1 MSQSIKRLVRILSHL
16 LFWLFWIGLYWYQN
30 EHLEIRQ
37 FTQWLFIL
45 LVLATVIYVNL
56 YALFPLLFFK
66 KKTIAYFIY
75 IGSLIFFGST
85 VIYLIIPA
93 NSRLYLPFGQNILNV
108 SFFVLISSTLKFLTE
123 YLKKTNLL
131 MDAET
136 RQVKTE
142 LSLLKSQVNPHF
154 LFNTLNNLY
163 GLIVQK
169 DNEKA
174 ADLTLKLSDLMRY
187 LLESSKTEKVSL
199 RKEIKFLEDYLL
211 LERVRLSPQVDI
223 RLEVAGLEH
232 DLQIAPMLF
241 IPLVENTFKHG
252 LQSISISSFAH
263 FSLAVQGSDLYFE
276 AHNSV
281 GNSIEQV
288 QQSGTGL
295 QNLQKRLE
303 LIYPGKHQLVFD
315 SSDAHFKVTMHLQ
328 L

>member
-30 EHLEIRQ
+30 DQLEIRQ
-37 FTQWLFIL
+37 FTYWLIIL

-56 YALFPLLFFK
+56 YVLFPLLFFK
-66 KKTIAYFIY
+66 KRTIHYFIY
-75 IGSLIFFGST
+75 IVGLILFGST
-85 VIYLIIPA
+85 VIFLIIPD
-93 NSRLYLPFGQNILNV
+93 NSSLYLPFGQNVLNV
-108 SFFVLISSTLKFLTE
+108 SFFVLISSTLKILTE
-123 YLKKTNLL
+123 YLNKQNLL

-169 DNEKA
+169 ENEKA
-174 ADLTLKLSDLMRY
+174 AELILKLSDLMRY
-187 LLESSKTEKVSL
+187 LLESSKAEKVSL

-223 RLEVAGLEH
+223 RLEVAGMEH
-232 DLQIAPMLF
+232 DLQVAPLLF
-241 IPLVENTFKHG
+241 IPMVENAFKHG

-263 FSLAVQGSDLYFE
+263 FSLSVQGTDLYFE

-281 GNSIEQV
+281 GASATHETK
-288 QQSGTGL
+288 SGTGL

-303 LIYPGKHQLVFD
+303 LLYPGKHQLVVDTGNF
-315 SSDAHFKVTMHLQ
+315 HFKITMHLQ